1 MALPDPVTIAAH
13 SPTPQLVLSVIK
25 SDGYGSERRD
35 AGGEFNV
42 ITNHDSSKGADRHYV
57 KVTQTKDAV
66 NPYTGT
72 TSKQVASV
80 SLSIS
85 IPKFGWTAAQAEALV
100 NVLTDYISDSEVTVA
115 KILQFQS

>member
-13 SPTPQLVLSVIK
+13 APTPQLVLGVIR

-35 AGGEFNV
+35 PAGAFTV
-42 ITNHDSSKGADRHYV
+42 ITNHENSKGADRHYI
-57 KVTQTKDAV
+57 KVTETKDAV
-66 NPYTGT
+66 NPYTGGT
-72 TSKQVASV
+72 AKQVATV

-85 IPKFGWTAAQAEALV
+85 IPKFGWTEAQAAALV
-100 NVLTDYISDSEVTVA
+100 AVLTDYISDAEVTVP